1 MRLAA
6 TLAAGALL
14 LVACTPQTGAGSQAP
29 GSVAP
34 SSAGIEITVA
44 QTSAG
49 DGLAGPNGMTLYI
62 FTSDTDG
69 SSTCNDSCAP
79 AWPPLL
85 GDGSAV
91 IAGVGVSG
99 SFGTTTRDDGSKQV
113 THNGQPLYYHA
124 SDQEAGDA
132 TGDGVGGVWFI
143 APVAAASATPEATG
157 SESESESEHEAETP
171 EPSATPYRPAY

>member
-14 LVACTPQTGAGSQAP
+14 LVACAPQTGAGSEAP

-34 SSAGIEITVA
+34 SGGGVEITVA
-44 QTSAG
+44 QTG
-49 DGLAGPNGMTLYI
+49 DALAGPNGMTLYI
-62 FTSDTDG
+62 FTPDTDG
-69 SSTCNDSCAP
+69 SSTCNDSCAA

-91 IAGVGVSG
+91 IAGDGVSG
-99 SFGTTTRDDGSKQV
+99 SFGTTTRDDGRKQV
-113 THNGQPLYYHA
+113 THNGQPLYYYA
-124 SDQEAGDA
+124 SDPEPGDA

-143 APVAAASATPEATG
+143 APVGATSATREPSGGESA
-157 SESESESEHEAETP
+157 SESEDEAETP
-171 EPSATPYRPAY
+171 APSATPYRPAY